1 MMKNLDMRD
10 DEIFSPGSW
19 LESQNSAIPATAY
32 EMTSPSRRGI
42 RMIRIGRIFTD
53 PCLSVSS
60 VQSVFY
66 GTPSAFIR
74 VHPRLISSK
83 NTQEAL
89 AR

>member
-32 EMTSPSRRGI
+32 EMASPSGRGT
-42 RMIRIGRIFTD
+42 RIGRISTD
-53 PCLSVSS
+53 PCLSVQS
-60 VQSVFY
+60 VQSVFHRA
-66 GTPSAFIR
+66 PSAFIR
-74 VHPRLISSK
+74 VHPRLIFNRK
-83 NTQEAL
+83 TQEAL